1 VEVEAMKRRISRAF
15 FALPAALAG
24 LLLFSPPAEAAGRVG
39 KRQIRQQ
46 ARIAQGVRS
55 GELTRR
61 ETARLERQQAGLA
74 CQKRRMLADGGGL
87 GPVERARLEG
97 RQDRLSRHIYH
108 QKHDQQSRLD

>member
-1 VEVEAMKRRISRAF
+1 MKRRISSILSA
-15 FALPAALAG
+15 APAALAG
-24 LLLFSPPAEAAGRVG
+24 LLLLAPPAEAAGRVG
-39 KRQIRQQ
+39 RRQIRQQ

-61 ETARLERQQAGLA
+61 ETARLERQQAALA

-87 GPVERARLEG
+87 GPVERARLE
-97 RQDRLSRHIYH
+97 RHQDRLSRHIYR